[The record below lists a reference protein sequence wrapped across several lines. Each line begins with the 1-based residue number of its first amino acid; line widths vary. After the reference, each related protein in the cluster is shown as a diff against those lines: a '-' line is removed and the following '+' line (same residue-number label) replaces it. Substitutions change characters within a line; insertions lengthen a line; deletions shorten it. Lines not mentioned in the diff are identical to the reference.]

1 MAEPPVG
8 GRFLQ
13 RWLTHPL
20 QAAGLALMLALFR
33 LLPIDW
39 ASGLGALIGRAIGPY
54 LSASRVARHN
64 LARAFPEKPSEEIER
79 IVRAMWDNLGRVA
92 AEYPHLR
99 ALRAGIGERARRG
112 RESIWLWRTSL

>member
-33 LLPIDW
+33 LLPID
-39 ASGLGALIGRAIGPY
+39 
-54 LSASRVARHN
+54 
-64 LARAFPEKPSEEIER
+64 
-79 IVRAMWDNLGRVA
+79 
-92 AEYPHLR
+92 
-99 ALRAGIGERARRG
+99 
-112 RESIWLWRTSL
+112 